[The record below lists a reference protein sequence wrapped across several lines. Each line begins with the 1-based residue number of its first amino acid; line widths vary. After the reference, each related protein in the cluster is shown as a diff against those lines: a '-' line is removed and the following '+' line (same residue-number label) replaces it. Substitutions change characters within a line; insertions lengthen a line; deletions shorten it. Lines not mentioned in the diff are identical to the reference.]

1 MNEGDDELQVS
12 ETCQLA
18 AARISW
24 LHGDGRQTDNLPP
37 SPYMSVDPAPPTVGK
52 SVSSLKDILL
62 DDNANLFERYRAMFA
77 LRNLNSP
84 EAALALAEGRR
95 DSCILNFTCS

>member
-1 MNEGDDELQVS
+1 MNECDDEFKVA

-24 LHGDGRQTDNLPP
+24 LHGDGQRTDNLPP

-84 EAALALAEGRR
+84 EAALALAEGLHCL
-95 DSCILNFTCS
+95 CILSFLEC